1 MSSPELERTY
11 ERVEPAERP
20 RKSRST
26 VRVILVDPAD
36 RALLFED
43 SDPGVPGA
51 TWWMTPG
58 GGIDPGESEAETAVR
73 EVAEET
79 GCVITAADL
88 VGPVARR
95 YVVHGYSDQVIEQ
108 DEVFYLA
115 RVAAFDVDVSAHTE
129 DEQLTILQHRWWT
142 RAELETTG
150 AQIWPSELARLWRLA
165 EESGPMPLDLGE
177 QEESTVP
184 DVAPQRPGSA

>member
-11 ERVEPAERP
+11 ELVEPAERP

-115 RVAAFDVDVSAHTE
+115 RVGAFEVDVSAHTE
-129 DEQLTILQHRWWT
+129 DEQLTILRHHWWT
-142 RAELETTG
+142 RAELQETDEE
-150 AQIWPSELARLWRLA
+150 IWPRELLRLWERA
-165 EESGPMPLDLGE
+165 EEPAALPLDLGV

-184 DVAPQRPGSA
+184 GQ

>member
-11 ERVEPAERP
+11 EPVEPAARP

-26 VRVILVDPAD
+26 VRVIMVDPSD
-36 RALLFED
+36 RVLLFED
-43 SDPGVPGA
+43 SDPGVPDA
-51 TWWMTPG
+51 HWWMTPG
-58 GGIDPGESEAETAVR
+58 GGMDPGESEAETAVR

-79 GCVITAADL
+79 GYVVAAADL

-95 YVVHGYSDQVIEQ
+95 HVVHGYSDQVIEQ

-115 RVAAFDVDVSAHTE
+115 RVAEFAVDVSAFTE
-129 DEQLTILQHRWWT
+129 DEQLTILQHHWWT
-142 RAELETTG
+142 RKELRETDDE
-150 AQIWPSELARLWRLA
+150 IWPGELLRLWELAEQPDAL
-165 EESGPMPLDLGE
+165 PLDLGV

-184 DVAPQRPGSA
+184 DGR

>member
-11 ERVEPAERP
+11 QPVPPADRP
-20 RKSRST
+20 RKVRST
-26 VRVILVDPAD
+26 VRVILLDPAD
-36 RALLFED
+36 RTLLFED

-58 GGIDPGESEAETAVR
+58 GGVDPGETEVQTAIR

-79 GCVITAADL
+79 GCVLAPEDL
-88 VGPVARR
+88 VGPVGHR
-95 YVVHGYSDQVIEQ
+95 YVVHGYSDQVVEQ

-115 RVAAFDVDVSAHTE
+115 RTAAFAVDVSAHTE

-142 RAELETTG
+142 AAELRATT
-150 AQIWPSELARLWRLA
+150 ADIWPDALVRLWELAERG
-165 EESGPMPLDLGE
+165 GPMPLELGHH
-177 QEESTVP
+177 EESTVP
-184 DVAPQRPGSA
+184 DCR